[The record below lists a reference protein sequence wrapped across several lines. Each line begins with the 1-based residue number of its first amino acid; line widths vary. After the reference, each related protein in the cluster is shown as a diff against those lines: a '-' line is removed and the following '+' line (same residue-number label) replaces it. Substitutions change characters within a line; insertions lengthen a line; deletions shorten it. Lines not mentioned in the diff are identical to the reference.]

1 MQIQLQVILST
12 SDVEKATLA
21 FAFALAAASSG
32 TNVAIFF
39 TMSGACWTDALNGN
53 DSPITGF
60 ESISHYW
67 ELMKDMSVQF
77 EGCTSCVENYCHVH
91 KGAVLRSN
99 LVMAGLSAAAI
110 RSANTPTVVF

>member
-1 MQIQLQVILST
+1 MNVQLQVIIST
-12 SDVEKATLA
+12 CEVERATLA

-32 TNVAIFF
+32 TNVTVFF
-39 TMSGACWTDALNGN
+39 TMSGACWTDSLNGN

-60 ESISHYW
+60 ESINHYW

-91 KGAVLRSN
+91 KGAVLRPN
-99 LVMAGLSAAAI
+99 LIMAGLSAAAI
-110 RSANTPTVVF
+110 RSATIPTVVF